1 MISRTFHGKYW
12 TLDEVDDDN
21 AFLFH
26 FAFSQ
31 VETIEDGVSTFS
43 SFSPALEEGGALYQF
58 IPESKTAQH
67 TVRAILK

>member
-1 MISRTFHGKYW
+1 MDVHVHGGGGQ
-12 TLDEVDDDN
+12 L
-21 AFLFH
+21 
-26 FAFSQ
+26 Q

-43 SFSPALEEGGALYQF
+43 SFSPALEEGSALYQF